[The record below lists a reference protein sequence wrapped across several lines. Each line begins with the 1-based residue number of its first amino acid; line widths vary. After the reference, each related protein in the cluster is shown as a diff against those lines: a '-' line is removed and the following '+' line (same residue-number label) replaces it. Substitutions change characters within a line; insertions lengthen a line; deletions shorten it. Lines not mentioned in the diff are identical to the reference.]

1 MAKKR
6 GNSEGSIYKMSDGR
20 WRAAVTTGYR
30 NGKLVRKVY
39 TAGTRGDVQ
48 DKLTHALRDQQL
60 GLPIVGER
68 ETVGRFLNH
77 WLDHVAANKVRPS
90 TLESY
95 RWITEKHL
103 IPCLGRSCL
112 SGCFSKPQDVAVSHN
127 TCCQPSRRAC
137 GFRSTRGLSP
147 PARHRLKPAL
157 FWAKLITGPLAR
169 AKLRS
174 CICCLAANTI
184 CWGLLKQPD
193 KQKAAI

>member
-1 MAKKR
+1 MQFKGVVLGGK
-6 GNSEGSIYKMSDGR
+6 I
-20 WRAAVTTGYR
+20 AVSCR
-30 NGKLVRKVY
+30 
-39 TAGTRGDVQ
+39 
-48 DKLTHALRDQQL
+48 
-60 GLPIVGER
+60 ER
-68 ETVGRFLNH
+68 H
-77 WLDHVAANKVRPS
+77 QSSSA
-90 TLESY
+90 
-95 RWITEKHL
+95 KHL
-103 IPCLGRSCL
+103 AVSCL

-193 KQKAAI
+193 KQKPACAAKYGQTASIAAFI

>member
-1 MAKKR
+1 R
-6 GNSEGSIYKMSDGR
+6 RNTIWLEHSGTTHTLVQWSETLNIPYTTLYTRYKIGKPPEEIL
-20 WRAAVTTGYR
+20 AA
-30 NGKLVRKVY
+30 
-39 TAGTRGDVQ
+39 
-48 DKLTHALRDQQL
+48 
-60 GLPIVGER
+60 
-68 ETVGRFLNH
+68 
-77 WLDHVAANKVRPS
+77 
-90 TLESY
+90 
-95 RWITEKHL
+95 
-103 IPCLGRSCL
+103 SCL

-193 KQKAAI
+193 KQKPPSAALAGRLPNGLAEPPKHISWRRLICLQLSK